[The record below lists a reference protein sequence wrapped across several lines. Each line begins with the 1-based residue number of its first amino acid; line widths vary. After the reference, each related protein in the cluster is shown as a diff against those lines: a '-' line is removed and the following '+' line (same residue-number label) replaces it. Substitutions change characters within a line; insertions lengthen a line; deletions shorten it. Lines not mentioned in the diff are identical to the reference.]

1 MRLRDEREPEDARS
15 TEAQPAAGEADG
27 HGAFRDDG
35 HALLAAADAAIA
47 RALSQNSAEFLA
59 QNRQLGGQ

>member
-1 MRLRDEREPEDARS
+1 MRRRDDLEPEDARAA
-15 TEAQPAAGEADG
+15 EAQPPAGEGDG
-27 HGAFRDDG
+27 HAALRDDG